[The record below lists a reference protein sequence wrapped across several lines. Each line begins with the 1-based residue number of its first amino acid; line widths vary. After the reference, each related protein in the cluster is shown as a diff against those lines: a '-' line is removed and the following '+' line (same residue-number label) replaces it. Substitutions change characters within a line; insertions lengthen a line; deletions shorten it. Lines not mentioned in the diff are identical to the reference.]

1 MKSNCYI
8 KYIINKTMTI
18 TEDEMFNMVK
28 SYIYYLA
35 WEQKYNFNTQTFQQ
49 IIIQDYQGN
58 IDEAI
63 EDCLMNIIKKI
74 NFYIFIMWLHES
86 IIDYTLLEDNLSQ
99 LFLITQKVVFDS
111 TLDEIKEMIGMSGD
125 CLK

>member
-1 MKSNCYI
+1 
-8 KYIINKTMTI
+8 MTI

-28 SYIYYLA
+28 SYFYYLA

-99 LFLITQKVVFDS
+99 LFLITQQIVFNS
-111 TLDEIKEMIGMSGD
+111 TLDEIKEMIGMSCD

>member
-1 MKSNCYI
+1 
-8 KYIINKTMTI
+8 MTI

-28 SYIYYLA
+28 SYLYYLA

-63 EDCLMNIIKKI
+63 EECLMNIIKKI
-74 NFYIFIMWLHES
+74 NFYIFIVWLHES
-86 IIDYTLLEDNLSQ
+86 IIDYTLLEDDLSQ
-99 LFLITQKVVFDS
+99 LFIITQKVVFDS